1 MTSSLRGGTSL
12 FPRCRC
18 LWPRSITCA
27 ALQKVLYIANQLY
40 ALSSRP
46 SRCSSLV
53 HTYFV
58 SLFPSQTTTVCV
70 CVCVYFT
77 ATIHQQIRL
86 DDNESW
92 EEETSV
98 GELDE
103 EQQKAEKEK
112 NGEQSVVFQDTLAFL
127 KTME

>member
-1 MTSSLRGGTSL
+1 M
-12 FPRCRC
+12 
-18 LWPRSITCA
+18 
-27 ALQKVLYIANQLY
+27 
-40 ALSSRP
+40 
-46 SRCSSLV
+46 
-53 HTYFV
+53 
-58 SLFPSQTTTVCV
+58 

-98 GELDE
+98 GELDG
-103 EQQKAEKEK
+103 EQQNAEEEK
-112 NGEQSVVFQDTLAFL
+112 DGEHSVVFQDTLAFL